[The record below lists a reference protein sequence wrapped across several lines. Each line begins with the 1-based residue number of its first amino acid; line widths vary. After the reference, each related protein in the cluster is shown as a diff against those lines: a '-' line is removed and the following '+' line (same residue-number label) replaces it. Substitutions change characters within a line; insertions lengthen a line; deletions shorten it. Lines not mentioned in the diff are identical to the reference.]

1 VDRLVLD
8 PSWAGRAFDF
18 GMVAILARCEDK
30 NVQVARRAEGPAIA
44 SKWQPRH
51 LGPERRRLRYSAKA
65 ALRHHSCDS
74 CSAMF
79 TASMHS
85 DLPSAS
91 SFRASARALLAS
103 PLIRV

>member
-1 VDRLVLD
+1 MRWTDWFWTLLGLVGLSTLAWSLYW
-8 PSWAGRAFDF
+8 P
-18 GMVAILARCEDK
+18 VAKTK

-74 CSAMF
+74 CTAMF

-91 SFRASARALLAS
+91 SFAQAPEHCWLRS
-103 PLIRV
+103 

>member
-1 VDRLVLD
+1 MGRLVLD
-8 PSWAGRAFDF
+8 HRWAGRAFGF
-18 GMVAILARCEDK
+18 GMVAILAGCQDK
-30 NVQVARRAEGPAIA
+30 NVPVARPAARAAIA

-51 LGPERRRLRYSAKA
+51 LAPERRGLRYSATA
-65 ALRHHSCDS
+65 APRRHNRNS

-85 DLPSAS
+85 DLLSAS